1 MKWSNNHRELKS
13 YKAFTFSMMKLILLA
28 VNFICT
34 DFIVEKYA
42 ENKRCLNLTKF
53 PNIPDGKH
61 NSISII
67 HFCT

>member
-1 MKWSNNHRELKS
+1 MKWSNNHGELKS

-42 ENKRCLNLTKF
+42 ENKRCF
-53 PNIPDGKH
+53 PFD
-61 NSISII
+61 
-67 HFCT
+67 